1 MNLRE
6 EKYSR
11 YALVREMMQ
20 AVDVASTFSPSA
32 SQAVADM
39 ARQTGRLL
47 LAGEGSSRIFPA
59 KNAIRRA
66 MQWGLKEKIAT
77 DGCHQ
82 ACLYN
87 LEGYAALLSSNSG
100 RTRETMM
107 LAEKLWADGNRR
119 TFAVTANPDTPLER
133 ACSQGYVLRC
143 GWEQAVAA
151 TKSVVEQALFFEST
165 VWHLAGKDMAAALAE
180 LPDKMRQALETEI
193 PVEIISYARN
203 AGTIYVAGWNDGV
216 AEELTLKTNEI
227 ARRKSDYMEGTY
239 ILHGIE
245 EVMRETDLV
254 VIVDPIAEE
263 MEKYDAVLRQGAG
276 VKVVAIATH
285 PTPFAT
291 IVVPEAQLQ
300 QYVFLAAGWN
310 LLVEIGIADGI
321 DLDKPNRARKVGN
334 EI

>member
-1 MNLRE
+1 MNLKE
-6 EKYSR
+6 EKYSQF
-11 YALVREMMQ
+11 ALVNEMMQ
-20 AVDVASTFSPSA
+20 AVDVVKNFSPAVSKP
-32 SQAVADM
+32 VADM
-39 ARQTGRLL
+39 AQQTGRLL

-66 MQWGLKEKIAT
+66 MQWALSQKIAT
-77 DGCHQ
+77 EGCHQ

-100 RTRETMM
+100 RTRETML
-107 LAEKLWADGNRR
+107 LAKKLQQEGNPNR
-119 TFAVTANPDTPLER
+119 FAITANPQTPLEE
-133 ACSQGYVLRC
+133 ACGQGYVLQC

-151 TKSVVEQALFFEST
+151 TKSVVEQALFFESV
-165 VWHLAGKDMAAALAE
+165 VWHLAGKDMTEALAD
-180 LPDKMRQALETEI
+180 LAPKIGQALQAEI
-193 PVEIISYARN
+193 PADVVDYARK
-203 AGTIYVAGWNDGV
+203 ASTIYVAGWNDGV

-254 VIVDPIAEE
+254 ILVDPIAEE
-263 MEKYDAVLRQGAG
+263 MEKYQAVLEKGAG

-285 PTPFAT
+285 PTPFTT

-300 QYVFLAAGWN
+300 QYVYLAAGWN

-321 DLDKPNRARKVGN
+321 NLDKPSRARKVGN
-334 EI
+334 EM